1 LWAKNKRIADLATP
15 IVYVARKLSK
25 KSKSLST
32 DDGEKGE
39 KNL

>member
-1 LWAKNKRIADLATP
+1 MLATSKRIVDLATP
-15 IVYVARKLSK
+15 IVYVASKLSK

-32 DDGEKGE
+32 DDGDKGG